1 MPANPFIKINAP
13 SRDKKE
19 KCFYDF
25 VDFGSL
31 GIGEFFAGNASGKF
45 YVKVPRVIGSYN
57 AYCLTT
63 NEFHNFTDDALCV
76 AVESVNLTYK
86 VVTV

>member
-1 MPANPFIKINAP
+1 MTKNTNINIIADKATSKI
-13 SRDKKE
+13 
-19 KCFYDF
+19 
-25 VDFGSL
+25 VHFGSL
-31 GIGEFFAGNASGKF
+31 SIGEFFAGTSSGKF

-57 AYCLTT
+57 AYSLTT
-63 NEFHNFTDDALCV
+63 NEFHFFSDDSICV